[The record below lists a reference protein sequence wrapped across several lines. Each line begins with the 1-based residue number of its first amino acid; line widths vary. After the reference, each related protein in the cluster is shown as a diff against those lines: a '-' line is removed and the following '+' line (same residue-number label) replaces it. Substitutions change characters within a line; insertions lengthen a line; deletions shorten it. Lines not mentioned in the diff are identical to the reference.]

1 MVVVADLPPATGSG
15 ATGHTCGRRWTQ
27 GCDDGPVND
36 AELIDAVGGR
46 LHALRGVAAVSLGGS
61 RAAGTAQPDSDWD
74 LAIYYHGQFDPSQLR
89 AIGWPGTVFGVGEWG
104 GGVFNGGA
112 WLDIDGRRVDVHYR
126 DLERVNHE
134 LGESVDG
141 RFAIEPLAFH
151 LAGVPTYILIAELAG
166 NVVVRGVL
174 PKPAEYPEAL
184 RRSARK
190 VWWSRAEE
198 ALGYA
203 RTAHAPA
210 GRATPCLGLLAQ
222 AALQAAHAVAAARGI
237 WVTNDKTLWDRA
249 GIPGVDAALARPG
262 RDPEALTAVV
272 NDVAARCATAM
283 EGLPAA

>member
-1 MVVVADLPPATGSG
+1 M
-15 ATGHTCGRRWTQ
+15 
-27 GCDDGPVND
+27 ND
-36 AELIDAVGGR
+36 AELVDAVADG

-61 RAAGTAQPDSDWD
+61 RAAGTARPDSDWD
-74 LAIYYHGQFDPSQLR
+74 FALYYQGVFDPARLR

-126 DLERVNHE
+126 DLERVSHE
-134 LGESVDG
+134 LGESAAG

-151 LAGVPTYILIAELAG
+151 LAGVPTYILTAELAG

-174 PKPAEYPEAL
+174 PEPAEYPEAL
-184 RRSARK
+184 RRSAPE

-203 RTAHAPA
+203 RAAHAPA

-222 AALQAAHAVAAARGI
+222 AALQTAHAVAAARGI
-237 WVTNDKTLWDRA
+237 WVTNEKTLWDRA
-249 GIPGVDAALARPG
+249 AIPGVDAALATSG
-262 RDPEALTAVV
+262 RDPDALIAVA
-272 NDVAARCATAM
+272 DEVAARCATAM
-283 EGLPAA
+283 EGSPAA